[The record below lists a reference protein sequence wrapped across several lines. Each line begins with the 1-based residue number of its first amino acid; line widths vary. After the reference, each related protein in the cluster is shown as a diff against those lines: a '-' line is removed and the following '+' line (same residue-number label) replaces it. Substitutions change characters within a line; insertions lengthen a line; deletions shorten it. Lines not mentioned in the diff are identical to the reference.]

1 MIYQEHLMIHF
12 GELSTK
18 GRNKRN
24 FIRLLHRNI
33 KHALKG
39 YIGLKYIIQ
48 HDHIYIAL
56 SNHPKEA
63 IIERLQDV
71 SGIHAISVV
80 YRVERD
86 ITLIKEAALT
96 LMANTEGKSFKVK
109 TKRND
114 KSFPLNSDELNYEIG
129 GYIFHNTEWK
139 VDVHTPDIV
148 FVLEIHMD
156 CALMYTSSIPGA
168 GGYPLGIGGRVMMM
182 MSGGIDSPVA
192 AYLLMKRGMKIDFI
206 HFASP
211 PYTQEAVITK
221 VKDLARQL
229 TRYQPMIKL
238 HIVPFTEIQTKI
250 YEHAGESYPI
260 TIMRRMM
267 VRIAYRYSIRKRCN
281 ALATGE
287 SIGQVASQTLAS
299 MEVINQVTNYLI
311 LRPLATYDK
320 LDIVN
325 LSKKIGTYDIS
336 IRPFEDCCTIFK
348 VKNPAIAPK
357 LREVKRIEELWDFEK
372 QIFDAIKQTTTITI
386 TDHDEHDEL
395 F

>member
-1 MIYQEHLMIHF
+1 MNYQEHLMIHF

-33 KHALKG
+33 KHALKAFT
-39 YIGLKYIIQ
+39 GLKYLIQ

-56 SNHPKEA
+56 SSQSKEA

-86 ITLIKEAALT
+86 LTVIKEAALA
-96 LMANTEGKSFKVK
+96 LMCITEGKTFKVK

-114 KSFPLNSDELNYEIG
+114 KAYPLNSDELNHAIG
-129 GYIFHNTEWK
+129 GHIFHQTAWK
-139 VDVHTPDIV
+139 VDVHHPDVV
-148 FVLEIHMD
+148 FMLEIHMD

-192 AYLLMKRGMKIDFI
+192 AYLLMKRGMKVDFI

-221 VKDLARQL
+221 VKDLAKKL
-229 TRYQPMIKL
+229 TRYQPLIKL
-238 HIVPFTEIQTKI
+238 HIVPFTELQTKI

-267 VRIAYRYSIRKRCN
+267 VRIAYRYAIRKRTN

-287 SIGQVASQTLAS
+287 SIGQVASQTLKS

-325 LSKKIGTYDIS
+325 LAKKIQTYDIS
-336 IRPFEDCCTIFK
+336 IRPYEDCCTIFK

-357 LREVKRIEELWDFEK
+357 LREVKRIEALWDYEK
-372 QIFDAIKQTTTITI
+372 QIFDAIKQTVTVSI
-386 TDHDEHDEL
+386 TDAEEQSNL